1 MVDGNNLLQEYK
13 GSRRKVSIKLAEQ
26 GWETR
31 GHTGPQDK
39 TTGYADRIRPTSNK
53 GSVWLNG
60 YLRLVKEQLKNK
72 ITSAKSILLFFYIDH
87 THEWNWLKRYL
98 PPVSVSTAVSIGIPR
113 HIVACEYKLKK

>member
-53 GSVWLNG
+53 GSVWLNR
-60 YLRLVKEQLKNK
+60 YLRLVREQLKNK
-72 ITSAKSILLFFYIDH
+72 ITSAKSILLLFYIDH
-87 THEWNWLKRYL
+87 TR
-98 PPVSVSTAVSIGIPR
+98 V
-113 HIVACEYKLKK
+113 KLVKKVLTPCLCLYRGLYRNTQAYRSFWV